1 MNCVGKTERND
12 SISGLVDGMLKG
24 SVRALGKLITL
35 IENES
40 PGSTEALKKIFYHTG
55 NAYVAGLT
63 GAPGTGKSTLI
74 DQIATSLNAQGY
86 KVGILAIDPSSPF
99 TGGAFLG
106 DRIRMIRTNEEQD
119 IYIRSMSTRG
129 SLGGLSAAT
138 GNVIKILD
146 AFGKD
151 FILIETAGTGQ
162 AEVDVMNQTETT
174 VVVAVPG
181 LGDEIQMMKA
191 GVMEIGDI
199 FVVNKA
205 DKDQVDKLVEE
216 IGKMLAM
223 GYRSEGWVPP
233 VIKTVATKGE
243 GISALVQEILNHR
256 RYLVEKGLLQNKR
269 MERVQREILEM
280 VKNKVSSGIISRIT
294 EVDAIPQSSLN
305 EILSRRK
312 DPYSLV
318 EEIIN
323 HLGPFPRY

>member
-1 MNCVGKTERND
+1 
-12 SISGLVDGMLKG
+12 
-24 SVRALGKLITL
+24 
-35 IENES
+35 
-40 PGSTEALKKIFYHTG
+40 
-55 NAYVAGLT
+55 
-63 GAPGTGKSTLI
+63 
-74 DQIATSLNAQGY
+74 
-86 KVGILAIDPSSPF
+86 
-99 TGGAFLG
+99 
-106 DRIRMIRTNEEQD
+106 MIRTNEEQD

-205 DKDQVDKLVEE
+205 DKDQADKLVEE
-216 IGKMLAM
+216 IGKMLAI

-256 RYLVEKGLLQNKR
+256 RYLVEKGCY
-269 MERVQREILEM
+269 
-280 VKNKVSSGIISRIT
+280 RIRGWNG
-294 EVDAIPQSSLN
+294 SKGRS
-305 EILSRRK
+305 
-312 DPYSLV
+312 
-318 EEIIN
+318 
-323 HLGPFPRY
+323 